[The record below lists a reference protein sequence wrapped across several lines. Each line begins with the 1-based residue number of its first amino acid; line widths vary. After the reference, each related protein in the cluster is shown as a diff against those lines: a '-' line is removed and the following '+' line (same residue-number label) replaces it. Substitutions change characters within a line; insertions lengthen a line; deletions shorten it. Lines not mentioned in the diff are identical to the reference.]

1 MPSFVCDACQE
12 TLKKPKL
19 DMHAQRCRQASFSCI
34 DCYKSFKGVDYRQH
48 FSCITEVEKYEKKKL
63 PVPVKVAEPLV
74 TAEPVKA
81 TEVAKKQLDIDVSI
95 AELLQDNSLS
105 ISSIKKSLK
114 KPPYSFPKKTI
125 KKHLER
131 SLVLSVKKGKIQASF
146 TSE

>member
-63 PVPVKVAEPLV
+63 PVPVKMVQPPTVIES
-74 TAEPVKA
+74 PVK
-81 TEVAKKQLDIDVSI
+81 TQTQPDIRTSL

-105 ISSIKKSLK
+105 ISSIKKVLK
-114 KPPYSFPKKTI
+114 KSPYSFSKKAI
-125 KKHLER
+125 KKHLEK
-131 SLVLSVKKGKIQASF
+131 SLVLSVKKGKIQASY
-146 TSE
+146 TLE